1 MRTSDE
7 DKEFQCC
14 WIEINQN
21 RPNIVIGVYYRHPKK
36 TSNNASLEKLRDNL
50 SKITSSN
57 KTVIIAGDFNYD
69 ILKYEY
75 NK

>member
-36 TSNNASLEKLRDNL
+36 TSNNAFLEKLRDNL
-50 SKITSSN
+50 SKITNSR
-57 KTVIIAGDFNYD
+57 KTLIIAGDFNYD